1 MAEGLKYRQWEQ
13 RRKDWFWKLFLSGV
27 NGIIGTL
34 VAVFSIL
41 ESLEIPSLK
50 IGVLSVL
57 CFYSIVLIVSIAIGI
72 FCSCK
77 MKQIR
82 NKTL

>member
-1 MAEGLKYRQWEQ
+1 MAESVKYRQWKQ
-13 RRKDWFWKLFLSGV
+13 RRKDWFLKLFLSGI
-27 NGIIGTL
+27 NGMIGTL

-57 CFYSIVLIVSIAIGI
+57 FFYIIVLIASTAIWV
-72 FCSCK
+72 FCSWK

-82 NKTL
+82 NEIL